1 MSDSAPPAPLHKK
14 PANLAHAVV
23 NYVTGLI
30 RDGQI
35 QPGDKVPSEAAIIRA
50 LGVSRTVV
58 REAVSHMQAAGLVET
73 RQGVGTFALAPRPPE
88 KAQMGL
94 DPETVTTM
102 PDVLSIL
109 ELRITLETEAAGLAA
124 ARRDE
129 AGLAD
134 ILAALQHFL
143 NQCRDGGETATP
155 DNQFHLAIAR
165 ASGNRH
171 LHDVLNY
178 LVNTLLPLAR
188 RGSLHLVRNRPPID
202 ISRVTRE
209 HEDIVNAIARQ
220 DPESARAAMRTHLS
234 NSRERLR
241 VAYEQS
247 LLDNPG

>member
-1 MSDSAPPAPLHKK
+1 MESSRPTPALPKTRS
-14 PANLAHAVV
+14 LAHGVV
-23 NYVTGLI
+23 SYVADLI
-30 RDGQI
+30 KDGRI
-35 QPGDKVPSEAAIIRA
+35 APGEKVPSEAEFIRA
-50 LGVSRTVV
+50 LGVSRSVV
-58 REAVSHMQAAGLVET
+58 REAISHMQAAGMVET

-241 VAYEQS
+241 AAYEQS